1 MAAKCVKR
9 QKVTNVIKHS
19 KLTVNPCFSRQVHQI
34 IIIIIIMS
42 KYIFQATF
50 GVAYGS
56 ISFPHGL
63 PEGTE
68 VSQPIQ

>member
-1 MAAKCVKR
+1 MGAKRVKR
-9 QKVTNVIKHS
+9 QKVTKVIKHS
-19 KLTVNPCFSRQVHQI
+19 KLTVNPCFSRQVHQ
-34 IIIIIIMS
+34 MS

-56 ISFPHGL
+56 VSFPHGL

-68 VSQPIQ
+68 VNQPIQ